1 MPRAF
6 ILACCLVMA
15 SLSMVWAEAEPIPFA
30 APEENSIPAGPDG
43 DLIRRGLLILTDTP
57 RQLPDL
63 VHSRLRCSNCH
74 LKAGTVAYAAPWVG
88 VTTRYPRYSRR
99 SAGDVSLPQ
108 RIQGCFR
115 RSLNSEAPAVDSE
128 PMQAIVAYMTWLSEG
143 ISEGYRLEGW
153 GFPRLAE
160 MPPADRQ
167 RGEQLFVQRCAVCH
181 GKEGQGRLD
190 ETPQRYPYGFPPLWG
205 KDSFNIAAGMA
216 RLHKAAA
223 FIQRNMPFSSGGILT
238 IQQAYDLADFVIHQ
252 PREDYPPKVH
262 DWPEGGKPSDA
273 RY

>member
-15 SLSMVWAEAEPIPFA
+15 LVSMGVAEPQRIPFS
-30 APEENSIPAGPDG
+30 APEENSLPSGPDG
-43 DLIRRGLLILTDTP
+43 DLIRRGRLILTDTP

-63 VHSRLRCSNCH
+63 VRSRLRCSNCH

-99 SAGDVSLPQ
+99 SASDVSLPQ

-115 RSLNSEAPAVDSE
+115 RSLNSEAPAVDSAA
-128 PMQAIVAYMTWLSEG
+128 MQAIIAYMTWLSQD

-153 GFPRLAE
+153 GFPRL
-160 MPPADRQ
+160 PVTPQPDRQ
-167 RGEQLFVQRCAVCH
+167 RGEHVFLDRCAVCH
-181 GKEGQGRLD
+181 GKDGQGRLD
-190 ETPQRYPYGFPPLWG
+190 EIPQRYPYGFPPLWG
-205 KDSFNIAAGMA
+205 KHSFNIAAGMA

-238 IQQAYDLADFVIHQ
+238 IQQAYDVADFVIHQ
-252 PREDYPPKVH
+252 QREDYPPKVD